1 MNRDIKALDE
11 ALTHLF
17 KEKGFPGIAVTIRGP
32 EGILFEK
39 GYGMRDISHQ
49 LPADENTIFGIASM
63 SKSITALACA
73 ILQTEGK
80 LDLED
85 PITKYFP
92 KLHIP
97 GIPDECVTLRMIAM
111 HRAGI
116 PPMEPL

>member
-49 LPADENTIFGIASM
+49 LPVRFFRRKESWIWRIRSQNTFRNYIF
-63 SKSITALACA
+63 
-73 ILQTEGK
+73 
-80 LDLED
+80 
-85 PITKYFP
+85 PVF
-92 KLHIP
+92 
-97 GIPDECVTLRMIAM
+97 RMNA
-111 HRAGI
+111 
-116 PPMEPL
+116 

>member
-49 LPADENTIFGIASM
+49 LPADENHNLWHRIDEQIHHGACLRDSSDGKESWIWRIRSQNTFRNYIF
-63 SKSITALACA
+63 
-73 ILQTEGK
+73 QV
-80 LDLED
+80 
-85 PITKYFP
+85 F
-92 KLHIP
+92 
-97 GIPDECVTLRMIAM
+97 RMNA
-111 HRAGI
+111 
-116 PPMEPL
+116 